1 MLPWVPTTLF
11 ATLDTADQPQ
21 FDDLPTIPGEGL
33 LSPVGIYKGINF
45 ENFDVA
51 SEGVLNESTAGLIAH
66 SNPNVAIFLANS
78 TTKYLLTTLY
88 PGSKTKSFSLSSFYY
103 GCDAV
108 LDQGAVSVAVACT
121 ITVTG
126 YRAGSS
132 APYTTQTFDFTP
144 AEPVDLMNPLTFGKF
159 STKFQNLVNATFT
172 AEPTSLLDAGV
183 SIDDLVGS
191 TVS

>member
-1 MLPWVPTTLF
+1 MTCPLSQGRASCHPSESTKVSTSKTSTLPRKASSTSPPRALSPIRTQMLPFSSPT
-11 ATLDTADQPQ
+11 AQQ
-21 FDDLPTIPGEGL
+21 
-33 LSPVGIYKGINF
+33 
-45 ENFDVA
+45 
-51 SEGVLNESTAGLIAH
+51 ST
-66 SNPNVAIFLANS
+66 
-78 TTKYLLTTLY
+78 LLTTLY

-108 LDQGAVSVAVACT
+108 LDNGAVSIAVGCK

-132 APYTTQTFDFTP
+132 APYTTQTFVFTP
-144 AEPVDLMNPLTFGKF
+144 EEAVNLMNPLTFGKF
-159 STKFQNLVNATFT
+159 STNFQNLVNATFT

-183 SIDDLVGS
+183 SIDDVVGS